1 MLWAVVYFFMPFMES
16 NFVFL
21 VSTEVKALFARIA
34 SLSTVGEVQ
43 IHGATMAV
51 NGDFHNY
58 QLGQM
63 PVVVLLDTEPEC
75 SMSYYR

>member
-1 MLWAVVYFFMPFMES
+1 MLFMES

-21 VSTEVKALFARIA
+21 VSTEVKALFSRIA

-43 IHGATMAV
+43 IYGATMAV
-51 NGDFHNY
+51 SGGFHNY
-58 QLGQM
+58 QPEQM
-63 PVVVLLDTEPEC
+63 PVVLILGIEPEC